1 MAKTE
6 NQPVKSSRERII
18 EKLKA
23 IYPDKDYS
31 SLSGGTGE
39 SGVMGEN
46 GEDILDETIYQTLE
60 DLSARNEESRAKN
73 SALSDLFYSDP
84 RASEFIQKWLQS
96 GDPRAALVST
106 FGDDLSE
113 LSTEEGRGKFST
125 DLASWREKKAEN
137 DKLSEEADANW
148 SKSLEDLESWG
159 NEKGL
164 TNDQKVAVMLRL
176 VGITA
181 NGLMNKYEPEDFN
194 MAYKEMNFDAA
205 VADAR
210 REGEVNGR
218 NAKISET
225 RKRRQEAET
234 MPPSLN
240 GQGGRM
246 RQPEQKSIFG
256 MANELV

>member
-1 MAKTE
+1 M
-6 NQPVKSSRERII
+6 
-18 EKLKA
+18 
-23 IYPDKDYS
+23 
-31 SLSGGTGE
+31 
-39 SGVMGEN
+39 
-46 GEDILDETIYQTLE
+46 
-60 DLSARNEESRAKN
+60 
-73 SALSDLFYSDP
+73 
-84 RASEFIQKWLQS
+84 
-96 GDPRAALVST
+96 
-106 FGDDLSE
+106 
-113 LSTEEGRGKFST
+113 STEEGRGKFST